1 MPDDRRAKR
10 VFLTEEVEPA
20 LKAMRAAAAE
30 LRRDAL
36 AGLSAEEQE
45 RFVDTLL
52 AIKANL
58 SRCRT
63 TARPATAAAGR
74 KR

>member
-1 MPDDRRAKR
+1 

-20 LKAMRAAAAE
+20 IKAMRAAAAE

-36 AGLSAEEQE
+36 AGLSAEQQG

-52 AIKANL
+52 TIKANL
-58 SRCRT
+58 SRFENGAVANG
-63 TARPATAAAGR
+63 ARKKAR
-74 KR
+74 

>member
-1 MPDDRRAKR
+1 

-36 AGLSAEEQE
+36 AGMSAAQ
-45 RFVDTLL
+45 RDTFVDLL
-52 AIKANL
+52 LLVKSNL
-58 SRCRT
+58 SQSES
-63 TARPATAAAGR
+63 ATASPARQRR
-74 KR
+74 K